1 MDSAKRNSA
10 SEPDCTAC
18 PLQQSAVS
26 RRDFLSAAMLTT
38 IAATLTACGGGELG
52 GGDEITAPATPS
64 TPSTPTTP
72 AVPGNPTVGANQ
84 IGVTIASFPA
94 LAVVGGVAKVSSNPA
109 VALART
115 STGFVAYSL
124 RCPHAGTTVTIG
136 TNNALRC
143 PNHGA
148 TFSSTGVWTGGQRS
162 SNLVARTVTA
172 NTAKT
177 FVVVNLV

>member
-1 MDSAKRNSA
+1 MDSETRNSA
-10 SEPDCTAC
+10 SEPDCTTC
-18 PLQQSAVS
+18 PLQRAAVS

-52 GGDEITAPATPS
+52 GGDEITAPS

-94 LAVVGGVAKVSSNPA
+94 LAVVGGVAKVNANPP

-115 STGFVAYSL
+115 STGFAAYSL

-148 TFSSTGVWTGGQRS
+148 TFSNVGVWTGGQRS
-162 SNLVARTVTA
+162 ANLVARTVTA

-177 FVVVNLV
+177 FVVVNLT

>member
-1 MDSAKRNSA
+1 MDSANLNSA

-18 PLQQSAVS
+18 PLQHAAVS

-52 GGDEITAPATPS
+52 GGDEITAPS
-64 TPSTPTTP
+64 TPSTPATP

-94 LAVVGGVAKVSSNPA
+94 LAVVGGVARVNSNPA

-124 RCPHAGTTVTIG
+124 RCPHAGTTVNVATSG
-136 TNNALRC
+136 ALRC

-148 TFSSTGVWTGGQRS
+148 TFSSTGAWTGGQPS
-162 SNLVARTVTA
+162 ANLAARGVSA
-172 NTAKT
+172 NAAKT
-177 FVVVNLV
+177 FVVVNLT